1 MKKKIICKNCKK
13 EIPFRSY
20 LNEYFGYSTKKD
32 ETFKVTCDKCGKTNE
47 YYLRDIYAVSNDLLN
62 LLILLILLVIIGLAV
77 YFLCLD
83 YWGQTFYIYIIIPL
97 VIAIP
102 MKIYFTYLKSES
114 TKIRDFN
121 RQARFK

>member
-1 MKKKIICKNCKK
+1 MKKKIICKNCKM
-13 EIPFRSY
+13 EIHFRSY
-20 LNEYFGYSTKKD
+20 LNECSTYPVKKS

-47 YYLRDIYAVSNDLLN
+47 YHLRDIYAVSNDLLN
-62 LLILLILLVIIGLAV
+62 LLILLILLVIIGLVV
-77 YFLCLD
+77 YFLYLN
-83 YWGQTFYIYIIIPL
+83 YWEQTFYIYIIIPL